1 MTDNNLKHIIEAI
14 IFASEEELTL
24 KQLKDIL
31 ENCRMPAS
39 FKEIEQTINSLN
51 EEYET
56 RGSAFSIIRIAG
68 GYQYATKRE
77 FAEFVGKLKL
87 ETGKKKLSQSAI
99 ETLSIIAYKQP
110 IPRSEMEFIRG
121 VNVDYIVNALLE
133 RDLIMIKGRA
143 STPGRPILY
152 GTSDNFLKVLGLNS
166 LSDLP
171 KLREINEIL
180 KNEKIEGITEADI
193 DLFNSVNNNFEENP
207 AKGQSAIDFNDVP
220 DEKEPEIKNGN
231 LEINEIKTNDGQ
243 TNQNQ

>member
-1 MTDNNLKHIIEAI
+1 MIDNNLKHIVEAI
-14 IFASEEELTL
+14 IFASEEELSL

-31 ENCRMPAS
+31 DNCGIPAS
-39 FKEIEQTINSLN
+39 FKEIEMTINSLN

-56 RGSAFSIIRIAG
+56 RGSAFNIIRIAG

-110 IPRSEMEFIRG
+110 IARSEIEFIRG

-143 STPGRPILY
+143 TTPGRPILY
-152 GTSDNFLKVLGLNS
+152 GTSDNFLKILGLNS
-166 LSDLP
+166 LNELP
-171 KLREINEIL
+171 KIREINDIL
-180 KNEKIEGITEADI
+180 KNGKIEGLTEADI
-193 DLFNSVNNNFEENP
+193 ELFNSVNSID
-207 AKGQSAIDFNDVP
+207 ASQTKGQSTINFDENQEDKKTEIQND
-220 DEKEPEIKNGN
+220 N
-231 LEINEIKTNDGQ
+231 LETNEIKSND
-243 TNQNQ
+243 